1 MMKMILAV
9 ATGGAL
15 GATGRFLVGKAML
28 RLMGPGIPW
37 GTFTVN
43 IIGSFAIGLAVTLLS
58 TRYNLTH
65 HWQGFLIVGVLG
77 GFTTFSAFSMEVALM
92 LERDEFAHAALY
104 SGSSVILGFLAVFM
118 GLYVGRYI
126 AYYLPLL

>member
-28 RLMGPGIPW
+28 RLMGSGFPW

-43 IIGSFAIGLAVTLLS
+43 IIGSFAIGLVVTLLAA
-58 TRYNLTH
+58 RYNLSH
-65 HWQGFLIVGVLG
+65 HWQGFLVMGVLG
-77 GFTTFSAFSMEVALM
+77 GFTTFSAFSMEVGLM
-92 LERDEFAHAALY
+92 IERNEITNAAFY
-104 SGSSVILGFLAVFM
+104 AGGSLIFGVAAMFM
-118 GLYVGRYI
+118 GLYAGRYL
-126 AYYLPLL
+126 A